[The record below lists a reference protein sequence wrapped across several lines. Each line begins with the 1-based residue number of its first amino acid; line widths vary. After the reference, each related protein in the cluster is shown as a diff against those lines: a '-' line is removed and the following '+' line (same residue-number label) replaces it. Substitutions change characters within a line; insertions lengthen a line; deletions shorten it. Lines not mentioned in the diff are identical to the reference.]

1 MLAPYR
7 GVGIGTR
14 LVQRCLSILE
24 SSLPE
29 VKEAYLHV
37 QTSNDEAIEFYK
49 RFGFEVGDVI
59 ENYYTRIDPPHAVIL
74 KKSL

>member
-1 MLAPYR
+1 M
-7 GVGIGTR
+7 GVGTR
-14 LVQRCLSILE
+14 LVQRCLNILE
-24 SSLPE
+24 TELPE

-49 RFGFEVGDVI
+49 RFGFEVGEVL

-74 KKSL
+74 RSKL

>member
-1 MLAPYR
+1 M
-7 GVGIGTR
+7 GVGTR
-14 LVQRCLSILE
+14 LVQRCLNILE
-24 SSLPE
+24 TELPE

-49 RFGFEVGDVI
+49 RFGFEVGEVL

-74 KKSL
+74 RRKL